1 MANTRKPIKRKKIN
15 RRVVRQTPDPTKI
28 DAHYIALH
36 ECYKAARKAG
46 FTPDSIALMHVLIFG
61 IIPPVIVP
69 SSMPYYYCRLHISAY
84 RSSTRC
90 SNLVS

>member
-36 ECYKAARKAG
+36 ECYKAARKPEHA
-46 FTPDSIALMHVLIFG
+46 FWLMTEHKTFPDWVVGDGG
-61 IIPPVIVP
+61 IIPSIDP
-69 SSMPYYYCRLHISAY
+69 
-84 RSSTRC
+84 TDDEDED
-90 SNLVS
+90 

>member
-1 MANTRKPIKRKKIN
+1 MANTRKTTKRTKIN

-46 FTPDSIALMHVLIFG
+46 FTPEHAFWLMTEHKTFPNWVVGDGG
-61 IIPPVIVP
+61 IIPSIDP
-69 SSMPYYYCRLHISAY
+69 SDDQDDD
-84 RSSTRC
+84 
-90 SNLVS
+90 